1 MNAQQI
7 IKKFNLETHPEGGYF
22 KETYRSELVA
32 VPEGFKS
39 ERNYSTSIYFLI
51 TNEAFS
57 AFHKVN
63 QDEIWHFYIG
73 SCIHLHL
80 IHPNGK
86 YELIKVGNQ
95 ITDGEVPQFV
105 VPAQTWFAAEVVEE
119 HQFAFVGCT
128 VSPGFDFK
136 DFELA
141 NREALTSKFPN
152 HKNIIKRLT
161 R

>member
-105 VPAQTWFAAEVVEE
+105 FTAQTWFAAEVVEE

-152 HKNIIKRLT
+152 HKNTIKRLT